1 MATDLLS
8 LWLYFLCL
16 WIPSPSH
23 SVVLKLGTM
32 AMSKDEL
39 DYIKNLFNKMDIDQ
53 NGRVGLTEF
62 LKGRQL

>member
-1 MATDLLS
+1 MHLNSFSIKLS
-8 LWLYFLCL
+8 
-16 WIPSPSH
+16 S
-23 SVVLKLGTM
+23 LKLGTM

-62 LKGRQL
+62 LKGRHS